1 MGRHTLTLDEDVEA
15 FLAEEQ
21 ERTGQPFKGVVN
33 ELLREVRQRR
43 LAEAKTS
50 RKKACAVKALSVGRI
65 RHAVVSVSEA
75 LEYAEGSG
83 FR

>member
-15 FLAEEQ
+15 FLAEER

-33 ELLREVRQRR
+33 DLLREVRQHR
-43 LAEAKTS
+43 LRDDK
-50 RKKACAVKALSVGRI
+50 RKRQKAYSVKALSVGRV
-65 RHAVVSVSEA
+65 RHEVVSVSEA
-75 LEYAEGSG
+75 LEYAEGSD